1 MMLTDLVLIA
11 APFALM
17 ILITA
22 AGVDLTDTELLNEY
36 QELEKESRN

>member
-1 MMLTDLVLIA
+1 MLVDLALIA
-11 APFALM
+11 APFLVL

-36 QELEKESRN
+36 QELEKESRK